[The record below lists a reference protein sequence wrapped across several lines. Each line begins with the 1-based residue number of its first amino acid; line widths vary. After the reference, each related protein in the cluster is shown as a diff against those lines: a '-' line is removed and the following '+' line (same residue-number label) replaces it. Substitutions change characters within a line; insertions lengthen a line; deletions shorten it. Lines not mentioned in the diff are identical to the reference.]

1 MRVGTKKIFITFLII
16 FVLNNVSQAESLFRG
31 GVYASDF
38 VAPRSLYYSV
48 KAKNIGDVVTV
59 VIDEATKVQDDVKL
73 DTSKSSQLQDGF
85 SGLINKLLP
94 GNTVIN
100 DKFNG
105 YGGSSSVAN
114 AAKTNR
120 TTAYSTTVAAQV
132 VQILPNGNLVIQGRK
147 TLMNS
152 GEKTDLLMSGVIDP
166 RLINSTGSINSSQV
180 ANLQFAV
187 SGKGTISRS
196 NNEGFINKYIKY
208 LF

>member
-1 MRVGTKKIFITFLII
+1 MYLK
-16 FVLNNVSQAESLFRG
+16 ESLFRG

-105 YGGSSSVAN
+105 YGGQA
-114 AAKTNR
+114 
-120 TTAYSTTVAAQV
+120 
-132 VQILPNGNLVIQGRK
+132 
-147 TLMNS
+147 
-152 GEKTDLLMSGVIDP
+152 LLTCGQNNKQQPIHNCVSGV
-166 RLINSTGSINSSQV
+166 Q
-180 ANLQFAV
+180 
-187 SGKGTISRS
+187 RS
-196 NNEGFINKYIKY
+196 
-208 LF
+208 